1 MVQITARK
9 NIDAYTQ
16 VNKYS
21 GVTDASP
28 HRLVQMLLE
37 GALEKLAGVKVLLK
51 HGDIA
56 KKGETIGQIIAIIGG
71 LRSSLNKEAGG
82 EMAENLDRLY
92 DYMERQLLQANLKDD
107 VNILDEVSSLL
118 KEIKT
123 GWDAIPAE
131 VRNK

>member
-1 MVQITARK
+1 MVQITARR

-21 GVTDASP
+21 GITDASP
-28 HRLVQMLLE
+28 HMLVQMLLD
-37 GALEKLAGVKVLLK
+37 GALEKIASVTGLLK
-51 HGDIA
+51 RGDIA
-56 KKGETIGQIIAIIGG
+56 KKGETIGQTIAIIGG

-92 DYMERQLLQANLKDD
+92 DYMERQLLQANLKND
-107 VNILDEVSSLL
+107 VDILDEVSSLL
-118 KEIKT
+118 KEIKA

-131 VRNK
+131 IRNK

>member
-1 MVQITARK
+1 MVPITARK

-37 GALEKLAGVKVLLK
+37 GALEKLASVKGLLQR
-51 HGDIA
+51 GEIA
-56 KKGETIGQIIAIIGG
+56 KKGETIGQTIAIVVG

-92 DYMERQLLQANLKDD
+92 DYMERQLLQANLKNDI
-107 VNILDEVSSLL
+107 NILDEVSSLL

-123 GWDAIPAE
+123 GWDTIPAE
-131 VRNK
+131 IRNK

>member
-37 GALEKLAGVKVLLK
+37 GALEKIAGVTGILK
-51 HGDIA
+51 RGDIA
-56 KKGETIGQIIAIIGG
+56 KKGETIGQTIAIIGG

-92 DYMERQLLQANLKDD
+92 DYMERQLLQANLKND

-118 KEIKT
+118 KEIKS

-131 VRNK
+131 IRNK